1 MLSRPIALVID
12 DDDFFASILSEMLL
26 QRKFQPLWCSRAED
40 ALEHF
45 QRGAV
50 ELLLCDIFMP
60 GIGGIKAIEAVKQI
74 FPKTVVFAMS
84 GGAEGMG
91 KDKAL
96 LAASKIGADA
106 VLMKPFSAEVLD
118 GLLEH
123 HGFELEQKEDRKG
136 LRTGRCYDG

>member
-60 GIGGIKAIEAVKQI
+60 GIGGIKAIEAVKQN
-74 FPKTVVFAMS
+74 FPTTVIFAMS

-96 LAASKIGADA
+96 LAASKVGADA
-106 VLMKPFSAEVLD
+106 VLMKPFSAEALD

-123 HGFELEQKEDRKG
+123 HGFQLEQKKAAKA
-136 LRTGRCYDG
+136 

>member
-12 DDDFFASILSEMLL
+12 DDGFFASILSEMLL

-45 QRGAV
+45 ERGGV
-50 ELLLCDIFMP
+50 DLMVCDIFMP
-60 GIGGIKAIEAVKQI
+60 GIGGIKAIESVKQK
-74 FPKTVVFAMS
+74 FPETVVFAMS

-91 KDKAL
+91 KEKAL

-123 HGFELEQKEDRKG
+123 HGFEVEQKEAIKA
-136 LRTGRCYDG
+136 

>member
-60 GIGGIKAIEAVKQI
+60 GIGGIQAIEAVKQN
-74 FPKTVVFAMS
+74 FPETVIFAMS

-96 LAASKIGADA
+96 LAASKVGADA
-106 VLMKPFSAEVLD
+106 ILMKPFSAEALD
-118 GLLEH
+118 DLLEH
-123 HGFELEQKEDRKG
+123 HGFELEKKEAIG
-136 LRTGRCYDG
+136 A